1 MEDMH
6 ECDGLTIDDYPCT
19 GEVVVQIGDKYYCED
34 HAESLANQDDDLFE
48 ED

>member
-6 ECDGLTIDDYPCT
+6 ECEGLTIDDYPCT
-19 GEVVVQIGDKYYCED
+19 DVAVVNIGGKYYCED
-34 HAESLANQDDDLFE
+34 HAEALANGDEDLFE